1 MCWCPEDLWSKDLEA
16 TIVEDTI
23 LQREETVQKWQV
35 CQLNSYC
42 IPGFIA
48 LKRDNIYFL
57 EYILKKKKT
66 FSMLIKQLHKNKEL
80 HLCRAKYS
88 GLSHN

>member
-1 MCWCPEDLWSKDLEA
+1 MCGCPEDLWSKDLEA

-35 CQLNSYC
+35 CQLNSY
-42 IPGFIA
+42 FIA
-48 LKRDNIYFL
+48 LKRDNII
-57 EYILKKKKT
+57 YI

>member
-1 MCWCPEDLWSKDLEA
+1 MCGCPEDLWSKDLEA

-35 CQLNSYC
+35 CQLNSSR
-42 IPGFIA
+42 FIA
-48 LKRDNIYFL
+48 LKGTIL
-57 EYILKKKKT
+57 YI